1 MEFVSRADWG
11 AAPAKSTTPL
21 VPARVTKFVLHHTTG
36 TYKGASSVRAIQKF
50 HQGPERNWSDIGYNW
65 LVGDDG
71 TIFEGRGW
79 GFSGAHARGHNSV
92 SIGVA
97 YIGDGSRPVPDVA
110 KFSILRVAAE
120 ADRRFGSLLRVGH
133 RDVGSTAC
141 PGDGLYR
148 WWVSG
153 PALPAAPS
161 QTLSDG
167 AGASQGVSGGGVA
180 GGGVVPSGGVS
191 GRPGPIP
198 DLRDGWRR
206 HMARMGW
213 TRRVR

>member
-1 MEFVSRADWG
+1 MQYVSRADWG

-21 VPARVTKFVLHHTTG
+21 VAARVTKFVLHHTTG
-36 TYKGASSVRAIQKF
+36 SYKGASSVRAIQKF
-50 HQGPERNWSDIGYNW
+50 HQGPERKWSDIGYNW

-141 PGDGLYR
+141 PGDVLYR

-153 PALPAAPS
+153 PVLPAASS
-161 QTLSDG
+161 QTLSD
-167 AGASQGVSGGGVA
+167 APGASKGSSKGSVAETTVVAPQGIVGRRGP
-180 GGGVVPSGGVS
+180 VPY
-191 GRPGPIP
+191 
-198 DLRDGWRR
+198 LRDGWLR
-206 HMARMGW
+206 HMERMGW
-213 TRRVR
+213 RRRR

>member
-1 MEFVSRADWG
+1 MQYVSRADWG

-21 VPARVTKFVLHHTTG
+21 VPARVTKLVLHHTTG
-36 TYKGASSVRAIQKF
+36 SYKGVSSVRAIQKF

-79 GFSGAHARGHNSV
+79 GFSGAHARGHNAL

-97 YIGDGSRPVPDVA
+97 YIGDGSKPVPDVA
-110 KFSILRVAAE
+110 KFAILRVAAE

-153 PALPAAPS
+153 PVLPAASS
-161 QTLSDG
+161 QTLSD
-167 AGASQGVSGGGVA
+167 APGGVDPLPNVRVA
-180 GGGVVPSGGVS
+180 ETGLPRSESILKRPVVPDV
-191 GRPGPIP
+191 
-198 DLRDGWRR
+198 RDGWRR